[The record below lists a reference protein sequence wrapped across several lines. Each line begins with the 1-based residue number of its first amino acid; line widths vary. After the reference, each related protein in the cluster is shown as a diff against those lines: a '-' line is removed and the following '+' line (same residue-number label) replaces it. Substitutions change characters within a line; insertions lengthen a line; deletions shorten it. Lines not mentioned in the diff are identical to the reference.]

1 MTATPAEKP
10 KIIYVLL
17 YVVGGAFLGTGIL
30 NLYWSFGN
38 GDKDLNGDFSSTG
51 FNGLDNISLT
61 SNFDF
66 AIPFI
71 VAGLALLVIA
81 NMNAWKE
88 TDGY

>member
-10 KIIYVLL
+10 KFIYVLL
-17 YVVGGAFLGTGIL
+17 YIFGGACLGTGIL

-38 GDKDLNGDFSSTG
+38 GDTPLNSDFAAVG
-51 FNGLDNISLT
+51 FDGLDNIALLD
-61 SNFDF
+61 NFDF
-66 AIPFI
+66 AIPAI
-71 VAGLALLVIA
+71 VAGLACLVIA